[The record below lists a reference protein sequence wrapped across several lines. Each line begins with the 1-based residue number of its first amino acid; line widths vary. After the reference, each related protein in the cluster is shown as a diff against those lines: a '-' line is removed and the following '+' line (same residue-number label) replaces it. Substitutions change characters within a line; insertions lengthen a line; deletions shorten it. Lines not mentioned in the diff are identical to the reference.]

1 MVIILLFYLYQ
12 SQRICKARNMNY
24 QTRTNSSLLP
34 CEHQHSGFQKLQKVQ
49 AKMMVTGPS
58 APLVKDDP
66 QAEVENKE

>member
-1 MVIILLFYLYQ
+1 
-12 SQRICKARNMNY
+12 MNY

-34 CEHQHSGFQKLQKVQ
+34 CEHQHSGFQKLQKAR